1 MKKFNKNKIL
11 NRILY
16 LIFILLIIL
25 SSVYIAKSFIS
36 KKEAENERDLLNSI
50 DIEDVKEIEEKYK
63 NSKRECISAIKLR
76 HLKNNNPFR
85 CKRKRNENAHIEHFR
100 EK

>member
-36 KKEAENERDLLNSI
+36 KKEAENQRDLLNSI
-50 DIEDVKEIEEKYK
+50 DIEDVK
-63 NSKRECISAIKLR
+63 
-76 HLKNNNPFR
+76 
-85 CKRKRNENAHIEHFR
+85 
-100 EK
+100 

>member
-50 DIEDVKEIEEKYK
+50 DIEDVKEIEEKYTK
-63 NSKRECISAIKLR
+63 ILV
-76 HLKNNNPFR
+76 F
-85 CKRKRNENAHIEHFR
+85 
-100 EK
+100 

>member
-16 LIFILLIIL
+16 LIFMLLIIL

-63 NSKRECISAIKLR
+63 NSKT
-76 HLKNNNPFR
+76 NNNTSTYYCCFGSNINPYIWSSRSINCFL
-85 CKRKRNENAHIEHFR
+85 HF
-100 EK
+100 KFI

>member
-16 LIFILLIIL
+16 LIFMLLIIL

-36 KKEAENERDLLNSI
+36 KKEAENERDLLNH
-50 DIEDVKEIEEKYK
+50 KE
-63 NSKRECISAIKLR
+63 
-76 HLKNNNPFR
+76 
-85 CKRKRNENAHIEHFR
+85 KRKKMSEISKENTETLTLNNYYFDFLKIIKE
-100 EK
+100 

>member
-25 SSVYIAKSFIS
+25 SSVYIAKSFVS
-36 KKEAENERDLLNSI
+36 KREAEKERDLLNSI
-50 DIEDVKEIEEKYK
+50 DVGDVKEIKEKDK
-63 NSKRECISAIKLR
+63 NSKTNDG
-76 HLKNNNPFR
+76 NNNG
-85 CKRKRNENAHIEHFR
+85 
-100 EK
+100 